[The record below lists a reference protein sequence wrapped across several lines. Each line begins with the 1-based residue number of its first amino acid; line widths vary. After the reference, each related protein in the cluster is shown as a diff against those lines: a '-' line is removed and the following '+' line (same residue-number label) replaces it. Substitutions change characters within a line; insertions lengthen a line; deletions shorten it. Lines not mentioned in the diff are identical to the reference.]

1 MTQQKGRV
9 CISNML
15 MWWSVWR
22 QRQAGMGEKDISQRQ
37 MSFAFQRGK
46 ERDNLKI
53 ILKAKELVAGKN
65 RKMERCRQ

>member
-1 MTQQKGRV
+1 
-9 CISNML
+9 
-15 MWWSVWR
+15 
-22 QRQAGMGEKDISQRQ
+22 MGEKDISQRQ